1 MSLSKETLLEVR
13 DQAIAKRQHL
23 LEVLQQ
29 ANGAIDMV
37 DYLLQKMEQEQPEQ
51 DNGNANRCPSESG
64 ADR

>member
-1 MSLSKETLLEVR
+1 MELTKEALLEVR

-37 DYLLQKMEQEQPEQ
+37 NHLLQKLEQEKSEQ
-51 DNGNANRCPSESG
+51 SEVTE
-64 ADR
+64 

>member
-1 MSLSKETLLEVR
+1 MSLSKEDLLEVR

-37 DYLLQKMEQEQPEQ
+37 DYLLQKMEQEKPEQ
-51 DNGNANRCPSESG
+51 QNGDDAI
-64 ADR
+64 